1 MPRSGLSSLE
11 SLFTKRAAVVG
22 ALAALGALA
31 WSGCG
36 SGDENRYYCDSAGCY
51 ECDAYGC
58 SSVAPPTKSAC
69 TGSSSCPPGSVCT
82 ASGCTTTCSDAVP
95 CPKGEVCKAG
105 LCAAPA
111 TDPGAKKDCTTKADC
126 GEGKACVA
134 GACEACGG
142 TNGPCPCTTASEC
155 ASGQECTAGKCTS
168 PANTCT
174 FSSECGD
181 GRICADGQCLASCE
195 TTACSAGFTCD
206 KGVCKPVLGGPG
218 GCATDNQ
225 CTPDAPQCVQ
235 GTCVKTCAGDA
246 ECGAGK
252 FCDQG
257 ACVVDTRP
265 KPNCTDDAQCGGTAG
280 TPKRCLDG
288 FCKYTCTTGN
298 DAYCRT
304 IDSRIGYCAKDGV
317 CRTAAEANAECL
329 KSSDCADGKSCIAN
343 ACK

>member
-1 MPRSGLSSLE
+1 MARSRLSSPDG
-11 SLFTKRAAVVG
+11 LFTKKAAVVG
-22 ALAALGALA
+22 VLAALGAVV

-36 SGDENRYYCDSAGCY
+36 SDGDNRYYCDGAGCY

-58 SSVAPPTKSAC
+58 SSVTPPSKQPC
-69 TGSSSCPPGSVCT
+69 TGTASCPPGSVCT

-95 CPKGEVCKAG
+95 CPKGEVCKSG

-142 TNGPCPCTTASEC
+142 TSGPCPCSKTSDC
-155 ASGQECTAGKCTS
+155 SGGQECTAGKCTS

-174 FSSECGD
+174 FSSECD
-181 GRICADGQCLASCE
+181 GGKICADGQCLSSCE
-195 TTACSAGFTCD
+195 ASPCTTGFACD
-206 KGVCKPVLGGPG
+206 KGVCKPISDSPG
-218 GCATDNQ
+218 CTTDAQ
-225 CTPDAPQCVQ
+225 CTAEAPQCVQ
-235 GTCVKTCAGDA
+235 GACVKSCVGDP

-257 ACVVDTRP
+257 ACTVDTRP
-265 KPNCTDDAQCGGTAG
+265 KPNCTDDSQCGGTAA
-280 TPKRCLDG
+280 TPKKCLDG
-288 FCKYTCTTGN
+288 FCKYTCAAGN

-304 IDSRIGYCAKDGV
+304 IDSRIGYCAKDLV

-329 KSSDCADGKSCIAN
+329 STAQCTDGKTCIGN
-343 ACK
+343 VCR